1 MKIYEISNQ
10 VAQVLSDISG
20 TPINRRDLAT
30 SIGTAAAQL
39 VKPNWV
45 KKLSADDKAYR
56 NDFIKAIK
64 DEKYWQKSIDITNSK
79 GEIKT
84 LTISLATRKNNFLE
98 VFFSIDHD
106 FIKPK
111 HKKHIQ
117 DPKLGYSVLKLVIRE
132 LLRILYTV
140 RPENVK
146 FSALLV
152 DSTGLTHSQGKSR
165 ADLYDRLVSDATPY
179 LQQLGYSVNITRKT
193 EEIEWVITR
202 K

>member
-10 VAQVLSDISG
+10 VAQVLSNISG
-20 TPINRRDLAT
+20 TPINRKDIAT
-30 SIGTAAAQL
+30 SIGTAAAKL
-39 VKPNWV
+39 VKPKWV
-45 KKLSADDKAYR
+45 KKLSSDDKAYR
-56 NDFIKAIK
+56 NNFIKAIK
-64 DEKYWQKSIDITNSK
+64 DDKYWQNSIDIKDSK
-79 GEIKT
+79 GNTRT
-84 LTISLATRKNNFLE
+84 LTISLAWRPKNFLE

-111 HKKHIQ
+111 HKKNIQ
-117 DPKLGYSVLKLVIRE
+117 DPKLGYNVLKLVIRE

-140 RPENVK
+140 RPKNVK

-152 DSTGLTHSQGKSR
+152 DSKGLTHSQGKSR

-179 LQQLGYSVNITRKT
+179 LTQLGYSVNITRKT